1 MTSSYRAERH
11 KDKPQ
16 YYNETGGVVIW
27 HIDQGIVDARGTT
40 ADDPLLGNTVNT
52 VDHRPG
58 VMPVYPENTEYR
70 DGQALYT
77 RPFFNANA
85 CETFGM
91 EGNVVP
97 LLQYDGCNTPA
108 ERVDSGI
115 VLSVGDAVADVMSVT
130 VDLPEPDEPG
140 GGYEESSHVGE
151 IAGSRVEVSGSFP
164 AGAELSLALSALT
177 DEQKVEMAKA
187 SDQLGALIVSADASV
202 VDAATG
208 ENAAHEG
215 KLSVSFSV
223 DKRYE
228 GESVWMVHRKAD
240 GSLETAKVTVE
251 NGLAS
256 MTVDELSPFAVFEQK
271 AAIPGD
277 DGNVPPSGSPGG
289 EEPSGDTQVQPLP
302 GKALASTSDSA
313 AAPAILALAIAAAVA
328 AMIAQIKL
336 RRRHDSQTQ

>member
-1 MTSSYRAERH
+1 MENRQYESFDRGLTSSYRAERH

-16 YYNETGGVVIW
+16 YYNETGGLVIW

-130 VDLPEPDEPG
+130 VDLPERT
-140 GGYEESSHVGE
+140 
-151 IAGSRVEVSGSFP
+151 SR
-164 AGAELSLALSALT
+164 A
-177 DEQKVEMAKA
+177 
-187 SDQLGALIVSADASV
+187 
-202 VDAATG
+202 AATRR
-208 ENAAHEG
+208 ARTSA
-215 KLSVSFSV
+215 
-223 DKRYE
+223 R
-228 GESVWMVHRKAD
+228 
-240 GSLETAKVTVE
+240 
-251 NGLAS
+251 
-256 MTVDELSPFAVFEQK
+256 SPDRAWKCRDRSPQ
-271 AAIPGD
+271 A
-277 DGNVPPSGSPGG
+277 PSSPWRSR
-289 EEPSGDTQVQPLP
+289 P
-302 GKALASTSDSA
+302 
-313 AAPAILALAIAAAVA
+313 
-328 AMIAQIKL
+328 
-336 RRRHDSQTQ
+336 

>member
-1 MTSSYRAERH
+1 MAGGSWGNYIADSGETVFVPVSFDPFCLEQLGYIEPVEVAADGTYDVSTLWSDEGYRCLRVPTSTEGEYYLVENRQYESFDRGLTSSYRAERH

-130 VDLPEPDEPG
+130 VDLPEPDRAWKCRDRSPQAP
-140 GGYEESSHVGE
+140 SSPWR
-151 IAGSRVEVSGSFP
+151 SRP
-164 AGAELSLALSALT
+164 
-177 DEQKVEMAKA
+177 
-187 SDQLGALIVSADASV
+187 
-202 VDAATG
+202 
-208 ENAAHEG
+208 
-215 KLSVSFSV
+215 
-223 DKRYE
+223 
-228 GESVWMVHRKAD
+228 
-240 GSLETAKVTVE
+240 
-251 NGLAS
+251 
-256 MTVDELSPFAVFEQK
+256 
-271 AAIPGD
+271 
-277 DGNVPPSGSPGG
+277 
-289 EEPSGDTQVQPLP
+289 
-302 GKALASTSDSA
+302 
-313 AAPAILALAIAAAVA
+313 
-328 AMIAQIKL
+328 
-336 RRRHDSQTQ
+336 